1 MNTTV
6 TNCNQSTLRKVCPI
20 GANSVCVGSVH
31 CVQPAIS
38 NIISVLMEVFCIPA
52 LAPPEAQYSGQ
63 TCAHSSTK
71 LLRYNQ
77 F

>member
-38 NIISVLMEVFCIPA
+38 NIISVFCVPA

-63 TCAHSSTK
+63 TFAHSSTK